1 MRSYYTSHNFIS
13 TNLLLYRMKANAIG
27 LANITILLTMS
38 LVTMIVTTGL
48 FIGSKQVI
56 LDNFPQEAQ
65 VRQNVIH
72 KNDSRLGLNKIIEDM
87 SNKSGVKVS
96 NLNTIRQIS
105 YDFIGRSRKN
115 NSIDFNGVYLN
126 LLGKNIMSVVMVT
139 AGDLQKLGNHAEM
152 LKSLKKMK
160 L

>member
-1 MRSYYTSHNFIS
+1 
-13 TNLLLYRMKANAIG
+13 MKANAIG